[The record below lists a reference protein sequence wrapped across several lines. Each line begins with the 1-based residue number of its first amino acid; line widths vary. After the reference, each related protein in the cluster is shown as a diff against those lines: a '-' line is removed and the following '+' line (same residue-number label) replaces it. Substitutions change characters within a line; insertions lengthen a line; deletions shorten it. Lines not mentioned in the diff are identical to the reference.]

1 MTGVQTC
8 ALPIYDL
15 FTPDVTR
22 REMSQDLNRTGGG
35 AYGLK
40 IAPRTRLDV
49 ENAHDNPGKESI
61 EKIGRTPTLSNYDKG
76 PTFDFT
82 MLRMCNKIQVNRASL
97 PSTIAINEKVPFI
110 MTQSPMLRNVE
121 NTRIDCHP
129 ELVLDQNPYINNLI
143 HKSI

>member
-1 MTGVQTC
+1 
-8 ALPIYDL
+8 
-15 FTPDVTR
+15 
-22 REMSQDLNRTGGG
+22 MSKSINLC
-35 AYGLK
+35 
-40 IAPRTRLDV
+40 
-49 ENAHDNPGKESI
+49 KESI
-61 EKIGRTPTLSNYDKG
+61 DITGRTPTLSNYDKG